1 MIHLPYTQNN
11 LILLI
16 DELLRKKKDYI
27 SSHDIRECALL
38 WGWDWAK
45 SADEKNK
52 LLEKCKQDSI
62 RQTITQAKN
71 KLKTCLKE
79 HGLEFEEISDQEDK
93 RERKFR
99 YPSAVFERNIDLVV
113 KYRGEHKVLRKKQI
127 EEMMAFSKGLL
138 PKNIMAEIFLKELDK
153 KQHSIIEFDSNNDL
167 KNIHLLSELFLAIR
181 DKKVVS
187 FDYAPFTSESF
198 NVVLHPH
205 YLKEYNNR
213 WFVFGLSVTE
223 HGKDLATP
231 YPLDRIISNVSI
243 LDIEEYV
250 ESVIDYDSYF
260 DEFVGVSKTKSK
272 LHKIVFRSNDKYIHG
287 LINTKKIHPTQR
299 LIKEWSDEDQ
309 CGRFEISVRTNN
321 ELKARFLSFGNGIT
335 IEYPQWY
342 ANKIAQ
348 EIDKM
353 LKSYLNNGC
362 IL

>member
-27 SSHDIRECALL
+27 SCHDIRECALS

-45 SADEKNK
+45 SADGKNK

-62 RQTITQAKN
+62 RQNITQAKN

-113 KYRGEHKVLRKKQI
+113 KYRIAHKVLRKKQI

-153 KQHSIIEFDSNNDL
+153 KQYSIIEFDSNNDL

-181 DKKVVS
+181 NKKVVS
-187 FDYAPFTSESF
+187 FNYEPFTSVPF
-198 NVVLHPH
+198 NVILHPH

-213 WFVFGLSVTE
+213 WFVFGLSISEYGT
-223 HGKDLATP
+223 DLAVP
-231 YPLDRIISNVSI
+231 YPLDRIINNIRIIDDVDYIVS
-243 LDIEEYV
+243 E
-250 ESVIDYDSYF
+250 IDYESYF

-272 LHKIVFRSNDKYIHG
+272 LHKIIFRTNNKYIHG
-287 LINTKKIHPTQR
+287 LIQTKKIHHTQC

-309 CGRFEISVRTNN
+309 CSRFKILVRTNN
-321 ELKARFLSFGNGIT
+321 ELKAKFLSFGNGLT
-335 IEYPQWY
+335 IEYPEWY
-342 ANKIAQ
+342 AHKIAE

-353 LKSYLNNGC
+353 LKSYGR
-362 IL
+362 

>member
-1 MIHLPYTQNN
+1 MKNSPHTDKS

-16 DELLRKKKDYI
+16 DALLCERKDYI
-27 SSHDIRECALL
+27 STRDIHKYALSR
-38 WGWDWAK
+38 GWNLDSDDK
-45 SADEKNK
+45 YRNN
-52 LLEKCKQDSI
+52 SI
-62 RQTITQAKN
+62 RQQITQAKN
-71 KLKTCLKE
+71 KLKASLKE
-79 HGLEFEEISDQEDK
+79 HGLEFDEIPDQEDK
-93 RERKFR
+93 RYTNFR
-99 YPSAVFERNIDLVV
+99 YPSAVFERGIDLVV
-113 KYRGEHKVLRKKQI
+113 KYKGTHKVLRKKQI
-127 EEMMAFSKGLL
+127 EEMMAYSKGLL

-187 FDYAPFTSESF
+187 FDYAPFTGESF

-231 YPLDRIISNVSI
+231 YPLDRIISNISI
-243 LDIEEYV
+243 HDIEEYI
-250 ESVIDYDSYF
+250 ESDIDYDSYF
-260 DEFVGVSKTKSK
+260 DEFIGVSKTKSN
-272 LHKIVFRSNDKYIHG
+272 LHKVVFRTNDKYIHG
-287 LINTKKIHPTQR
+287 LILTKKIHPTQR
-299 LIKEWSDEDQ
+299 LTKEWSDEDQ

-342 ANKIAQ
+342 ANKITQ